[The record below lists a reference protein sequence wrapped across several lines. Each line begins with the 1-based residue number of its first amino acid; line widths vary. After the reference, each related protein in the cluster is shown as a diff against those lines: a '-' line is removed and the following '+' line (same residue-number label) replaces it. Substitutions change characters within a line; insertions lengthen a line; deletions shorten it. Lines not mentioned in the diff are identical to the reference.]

1 MNGTDKSESKRSL
14 QHKEGSPAGRKCV
27 KTEFAAQKRLSCWK
41 KVSQNGICST
51 KKALLLEGNASKR
64 SLQHKEGSP
73 AGRKCVKTELAAQ
86 RMLSCWKEV
95 RQNGVCST
103 KKALPLVKSASMQ

>member
-1 MNGTDKSESKRSL
+1 M
-14 QHKEGSPAGRKCV
+14 
-27 KTEFAAQKRLSCWK
+27 
-41 KVSQNGICST
+41 SQNGVCST

-73 AGRKCVKTELAAQ
+73 AGRKCVKTEFAAQ
-86 RMLSCWKEV
+86 RRLSCWKEV

-103 KKALPLVKSASMQ
+103 KKALLLEESASKRSLQHKEGSPAGKKCVKTEFAAQKRLSC